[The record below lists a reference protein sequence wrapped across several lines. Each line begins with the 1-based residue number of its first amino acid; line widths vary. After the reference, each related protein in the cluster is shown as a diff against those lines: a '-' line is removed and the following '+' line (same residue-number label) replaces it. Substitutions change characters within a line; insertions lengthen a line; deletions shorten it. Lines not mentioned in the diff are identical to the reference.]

1 MAKNDLKILTCEGD
15 LSIETSEKWFNDFK
29 KAVKEHKDI
38 RFNFRRIEKLD
49 LSFIQLLVSLKNTC
63 DKENINFEMT
73 GDLPREVKETL
84 TLTGVLRQ
92 EVEKK
97 TGSTE

>member
-15 LSIETSEKWFNDFK
+15 LSIETSEKWYKEFK

-38 RFNFRRIEKLD
+38 RFSFKRIEKLD

-63 DKENINFEMT
+63 DKEKINFEMT
-73 GDLPREVKETL
+73 GELPEVVKETL

-92 EVEKK
+92 EVERKE
-97 TGSTE
+97 GQAE